1 MTNSTHMTNTN
12 QVSQRPRSRGLVTV
26 LAMLATLL
34 AGPAQAG
41 VYEDIDLTGLPASC
55 HATERTYGYHVGDPI
70 NEEVNVGNG
79 GNNVFW
85 ALTADLNCEKVGDQV
100 RCPTDGTTLTV
111 TRANPNDPQPDT
123 TFTTIAS
130 AATVA
135 DPDYRFKILATDENN
150 PDTIRCEQTYRFHQV
165 RAAAVGGWGDPHL
178 TTFDGTHYDF
188 QSAGEFTALRSDR
201 LELQTRQAAVP
212 TATVPITN
220 PYTGITHCVA
230 IYTAAAARVGNT
242 RVTLQPKFGEHDA
255 RSMQLRVNG
264 NPVEL
269 TDAGI
274 VLSSGGEG
282 PKRQFDGQILKA
294 DGGAIEIRAADGA
307 QIVVTPTHWNGPNVW
322 YLNIKVFQ
330 SSAQKGTMGLIHE
343 GDWLPKLPD
352 GTGLGPKPES
362 ADERYQQLYE
372 TFADAW
378 RVTDSTSLFDYETGT
393 NTATFTLDEWPRNNP
408 QSCDLQGQTS
418 VQPTTQQAA
427 EQACAAV
434 TGTNEKADCIF
445 DVAITGNLGFAKSY
459 EVMQGFK
466 PHGAGWQT
474 HADVPTTGGQ
484 EPPPKPGGIPWW
496 VWILILILILILI
509 IWLVFRKKGT

>member
-1 MTNSTHMTNTN
+1 MTNTN
-12 QVSQRPRSRGLVTV
+12 QVSQRLRSRGPVTV

-34 AGPAQAG
+34 AGQGQAG

-55 HATERTYGYHVGDPI
+55 HTTERTYGFHVGDVI
-70 NEEVNVGNG
+70 NAMDAPVNVGNG

-85 ALTADLNCEKVGDQV
+85 ALTADLNCQKIADEV
-100 RCPTDGTTLTV
+100 RCPTGVNPPRLTV
-111 TRANPNDPQPDT
+111 SRPNPLTPQPDS
-123 TFTTIAS
+123 TFTTITSPAF
-130 AATVA
+130 AMA
-135 DPDYRFKILATDENN
+135 DMELKFKILATDENN
-150 PDTIRCEQTYRFHQV
+150 PGTIRCEQTYRFHQV
-165 RAAAVGGWGDPHL
+165 PAAAVGGWGDPHL

-230 IYTAAAARVGNT
+230 IYTAAAARVGKT

-274 VLSSGGEG
+274 ALSSGGEG
-282 PKRQFDGQILKA
+282 PTRQFDGQILKA

-362 ADERYQQLYE
+362 ANERYQQLYE

-393 NTATFTLDEWPRNNP
+393 KTATFTLDEWPRNNP
-408 QSCDLQGQTS
+408 QSCGLQGQTS

-459 EVMQGFK
+459 EVVQGFK

-474 HADVPTTGGQ
+474 HADVLTTGQ
-484 EPPPKPGGIPWW
+484 PPHHGIPWW
-496 VWILILILILILI
+496 VWILTLILILILI
-509 IWLVFRKKGT
+509 IWLVFRKKSP